1 MTISIRDLS
10 RNSDIFTQYDYV
22 NIEDKKTKTYKGLL
36 VSSQYAQMV
45 KEFLNK
51 TIAKEKEKKLNA
63 IMKFAGSMDGES
75 ENMSSQEIK
84 SSQRADYYEQ

>member
-10 RNSDIFTQYDYV
+10 RNRDIFTQYDYID
-22 NIEDKKTKTYKGLL
+22 IEDKKTKKYKGLL
-36 VSSQYAQMV
+36 VSSQYAQIV

-63 IMKFAGSMDGES
+63 IMKFAGSMDGDS
-75 ENMSSQEIK
+75 KDMSSQEIK
-84 SSQRADYYEQ
+84 SSRWIDYYDK

>member
-10 RNSDIFTQYDYV
+10 RNRDIFTQYDYID
-22 NIEDKKTKTYKGLL
+22 IEDKKTKKYKGLL
-36 VSSQYAQMV
+36 VSSQYAQIV

-63 IMKFAGSMDGES
+63 IMKFAGSMDGDS
-75 ENMSSQEIK
+75 KDMSSQEIK
-84 SSQRADYYEQ
+84 SSRRIDYYDK